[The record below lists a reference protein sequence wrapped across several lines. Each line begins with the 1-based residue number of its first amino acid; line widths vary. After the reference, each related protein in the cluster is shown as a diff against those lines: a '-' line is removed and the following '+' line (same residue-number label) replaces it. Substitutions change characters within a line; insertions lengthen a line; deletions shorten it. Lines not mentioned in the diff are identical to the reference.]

1 MSAPRIVVVI
11 PALDEEEAIGAVV
24 REIPPVVDE
33 VIVVDNGSHDRTAEA
48 ARAAGARVVSEPRR
62 GYGRACLAGI
72 AAAEGADVLVFL
84 DADHSDYPAQIGDVI
99 APILEGRADLVIG
112 SRSRGRREAGAHP
125 WHAVLGTRACVG
137 LMNLLTGSRATDLG
151 PFRAITAE
159 ALRWLDMRDRGYGW
173 TVEMQVKAAR
183 RGLRVVEVP
192 VDYRPRIGR
201 SKVSGTVRGTL
212 GAGTKIV
219 ATILRH
225 AVTPRDFRLP
235 GPEGSAEIADP
246 LPRESVLV
254 SRGSSPGEA
263 EAPRDDRP
271 WLVAAGLVLTA
282 CVAAWALGPPPPTR
296 IGPHLAL
303 FGAAF
308 AAYLAALAA
317 SRGLSRRGLLL
328 CLGAALLWRAVLV
341 AAPPLLSNDI
351 NRYVWEGR
359 VQVHGGNPYAW
370 SDRPESPRWVPLRD
384 AVYDGLNHKDYTAVY
399 PPLFVLATRAVVAAH
414 DSFTAMKAF
423 LVACEL
429 ATLGALALVLKRRRL
444 PLERL
449 LVLAWSPLALVEIA
463 GSGHN
468 EAFGMLW
475 LVLALLALDADRPL
489 LSALAASAGFLSK
502 YLPGLVAA
510 AWARRYRW
518 WHVLAGG
525 VLAAALVA
533 VYLDAGSKKTMLLSL
548 SKYAQ
553 FWRFNETL
561 FAPLAAVLGSHEA
574 AVRAGALL
582 SLALALALAWRRTE
596 PVAAAIAVVVASLL
610 LAPNVLPWY
619 ALWLLPLLA
628 VRDEPAAAP
637 LHRHDLACVRRLPGL
652 AVGRAVEA
660 GLELAR
666 ARVRAVRPRGGTA
679 VGRPA
684 PHEANGSG
692 LPCVESG
699 RLGRSPCV
707 SARLPDSR
715 RALVLQP
722 GRSVLCPQ

>member
-1 MSAPRIVVVI
+1 VDAPRIAVVI

-24 REIPPVVDE
+24 AEIPAIVDD
-33 VIVVDNGSHDRTAEA
+33 VIVVDNGSRDRTAEA

-62 GYGRACLAGI
+62 GYGHACLAGI
-72 AAAEGADVLVFL
+72 AAAAGADVLVFL
-84 DADHSDYPAQIGDVI
+84 DGDRSDYPAQLVDVV
-99 APILEGRADLVIG
+99 APLLEGRADLVIG

-125 WHAVLGTRACVG
+125 WHAVLGTRLCVG
-137 LMNLLTGSRATDLG
+137 LMNRLAGSRATDLG

-159 ALRWLDMRDRGYGW
+159 ALRRIDMRDRGYGW

-183 RGLRVVEVP
+183 RGLRVTEVP

-201 SKVSGTVRGTL
+201 SKISGTVRGTL

-225 AVTPRDFRLP
+225 AFAPSDSRRP
-235 GPEGSAEIADP
+235 GPEESAGIPD
-246 LPRESVLV
+246 S
-254 SRGSSPGEA
+254 SSPGRDG
-263 EAPRDDRP
+263 APRNDGT
-271 WLVAAGLVLTA
+271 WLVSAGLVLTA
-282 CVAAWALGPPPPTR
+282 CVLAWAFGPPPPTR

-308 AAYLAALAA
+308 AAYVVALAA
-317 SRGLSRRGLLL
+317 SRGLSRRGLGL
-328 CLGAALLWRAVLV
+328 CLGAALAWRALLV
-341 AAPPLLSNDI
+341 AAPPLLSNDV

-359 VQVHGGNPYAW
+359 VQLHGGNPYAW
-370 SDRPESPRWVPLRD
+370 GDRPESPRWLPLRD

-399 PPLFVLATRAVVAAH
+399 PPLFILATRAVVAVH

-429 ATLGALALVLKRRRL
+429 ATLAALALVLKRRRL
-444 PLERL
+444 PRERL

-475 LVLALLALDADRPL
+475 MVLALLALEADRPL

-510 AWARRYRW
+510 AWARRYRG

-525 VLAAALVA
+525 ALAVALVA
-533 VYLDAGSKKTMLLSL
+533 LYLDAGSKRTMLLSL
-548 SKYAQ
+548 SKYSQ

-561 FAPLAAVLGSHEA
+561 FAPLAALLGSHEA
-574 AVRAGALL
+574 AVRAGGLLALT
-582 SLALALALAWRRTE
+582 LALALAWRRTE
-596 PVAAAIAVVVASLL
+596 PVTAATAVVVASLL

-619 ALWLLPLLA
+619 ALWLLPLTV
-628 VRDEPAAAP
+628 VRDEPGA
-637 LHRHDLACVRRLPGL
+637 LLFTGTVSLAYVVYP
-652 AVGRAVEA
+652 
-660 GLELAR
+660 
-666 ARVRAVRPRGGTA
+666 TWQ
-679 VGRPA
+679 
-684 PHEANGSG
+684 SG
-692 LPCVESG
+692 EPW
-699 RLGRSPCV
+699 RLGWGW
-707 SARLPDSR
+707 
-715 RALVLQP
+715 RALEYGPCALVAFR
-722 GRSVLCPQ
+722 GWIDRRSMRRTALGSST